1 MNAKR
6 AYNEALAQQWIAA
19 FNEHHIEHLLA
30 LYHEDAVHFSPR
42 LLATQP
48 ETNGQISGHSAFR
61 AWWQGAFDRMPDLSY
76 SLKTLIANEDKVFLE
91 YIRRTQGEP
100 DLLVGELLEIAGDK
114 IIRSRVL
121 KY

>member
-1 MNAKR
+1 LNAKR

-19 FNEHHIEHLLA
+19 FNEHNIEQLLA
-30 LYHEDAVHFSPR
+30 LYHQEAVHFSPR

-48 ETNGQISGHSAFR
+48 ETNGHISGHTAFR

-76 SLKTLIANEDKVFLE
+76 SLKTLIANEECVFLE
-91 YIRRTQGEP
+91 YIRRTKEDA
-100 DLLVGELLEIAGDK
+100 DLLVGEILEMEGDK